1 MTKRLHIALLA
12 LLGLSVLAACRQA
25 NPEEPSGEVQQVT
38 EGPVK
43 VSLDLSLKGF
53 GQDNTP
59 TKGEFYDPANDF
71 IEVEDSLFYD
81 HEKLVK
87 TARIYFFDAK
97 DAFDGNPLKFNPEKA
112 TFIKNEVH
120 EYAETLDRG
129 RGRIGTKIE
138 LVLDKP
144 YESLAVIVLANYGPL
159 ETVLTGSNMKNVVDQ
174 LSNASNAMQFD
185 PDWDYT
191 VNGIPM
197 HGWKVFGSLEGLPS
211 TASEDVKAKRRLRYY
226 KGMTTPL
233 TVIGFENPARLE
245 EYAKETTGEGVVNT
259 VDHVE
264 MNYALA
270 RLQLRY
276 VPKPKAIQADSVV
289 IKSVKLNVYK
299 DHIRML
305 PLNWF
310 GWSDPANRPNPYTYP
325 ETAHDPLTEVGAF
338 KTAAP
343 NDVTFKKIDS
353 KTGKSTA
360 FVAYVPE
367 ILAPD
372 VKYAI
377 DHVTDFKEPS
387 LKVEV
392 EVTFRPKEKPYGP
405 LHDKATYT
413 YERNKITVKYGSEEK
428 EYENYGDEGWLSW
441 LKFRTIQEREDTGGS
456 PVSIGTRF
464 SLVRHY
470 SYEWVAVGVNE

>member
-38 EGPVK
+38 EGPVN
-43 VSLDLSLKGF
+43 VSMDLSLKGF
-53 GQDNTP
+53 GQDNTL
-59 TKGEFYDPANDF
+59 TKGDFYDPANDF
-71 IEVEDSLFYD
+71 IEVDDSLFYD

-159 ETVLTGSNMKNVVDQ
+159 ETVLTGTNMKNVVDQ
-174 LSNASNAMQFD
+174 LSQASNAMQFD
-185 PDWDYT
+185 PDRDYT

-211 TASEDVKAKRRLRYY
+211 TALEDVKAKYRLRYY

-233 TVIGFENPARLE
+233 TVVGFEDPARLE
-245 EYAKETTGEGVVNT
+245 QYAKETTGEGVVNT

-310 GWSDPANRPNPYTYP
+310 DWSDPANRPNPYTYP
-325 ETAHDPLTEVGAF
+325 ETPYDPSNDVGSF
-338 KTAAP
+338 KTTAP
-343 NDVTFKKIDS
+343 NDVVFKKIDS
-353 KTGKSTA
+353 KSGKSTA
-360 FVAYVPE
+360 FIAYVPE
-367 ILAPD
+367 ILVQD
-372 VKYAI
+372 VKHYL
-377 DHVTDFKEPS
+377 DEDTSNKEPS
-387 LKVEV
+387 LVVEV
-392 EVTFRPKEKPYGP
+392 KVKPRERK
-405 LHDKATYT
+405 DNKWITYT
-413 YERNKITVKYGSEEK
+413 YNRNQITVNDGTNPARTYTS
-428 EYENYGDEGWLSW
+428 YGDEGWLSW
-441 LKFRTIQEREDTGGS
+441 LKFRTIQEREDIGGS
-456 PVSIGTRF
+456 PVTIGTRF

>member
-53 GQDNTP
+53 GQDNTL

-71 IEVEDSLFYD
+71 IEVDDSLFYD

-87 TARIYFFDAK
+87 TARIYFFDATG
-97 DAFDGNPLKFNPEKA
+97 AFDKVGGSYKFNPENA

-120 EYAETLDRG
+120 EYAETLDRE

-144 YESLAVIVLANYGPL
+144 YESLAVIILANYGSSTLPD
-159 ETVLTGSNMKNVVDQ
+159 GSNMSMKEVVEN
-174 LSNASNAMQFD
+174 LAKKENAMDFN
-185 PDWDYT
+185 PTYNYIE
-191 VNGIPM
+191 NGIPM

-211 TASEDVKAKRRLRYY
+211 SATDIEKAKRRLRYY

-233 TVIGFENPARLE
+233 TVCGFESAARLE
-245 EYAKETTGEGVVNT
+245 QYAKETTGEGVVSND
-259 VDHVE
+259 DHVA
-264 MNYALA
+264 MDYALA

-310 GWSDPANRPNPYTYP
+310 DWSVPANRPNPYTYP
-325 ETAHDPLTEVGAF
+325 ETAYDPLTEVVDF
-338 KTAAP
+338 KTA
-343 NDVTFKKIDS
+343 DVDFKKIDS
-353 KTGKSTA
+353 KTGESTA

-372 VKYAI
+372 VKNAI
-377 DHVTDFKEPS
+377 DNRPGFKEPS

-405 LHDKATYT
+405 LYDKATYI

-441 LKFRTIQEREDTGGS
+441 LKFRTIQEREDIGGS
-456 PVSIGTRF
+456 PVTIGTRF

>member
-53 GQDNTP
+53 GQDNTL

-71 IEVEDSLFYD
+71 IEVDDSLFYD

-97 DAFDGNPLKFNPEKA
+97 DAFDGNPLKFNPAKA

-129 RGRIGTKIE
+129 RGRIGGRIE

-159 ETVLTGSNMKNVVDQ
+159 ETVLTGTNMKNVVDQ
-174 LSNASNAMQFD
+174 LSQASNAMQFD

-211 TASEDVKAKRRLRYY
+211 SADPAEKAKRRLRYY

-233 TVIGFENPARLE
+233 TVCGFENSARLE
-245 EYAKETTGEGVVNT
+245 QYAKETTGEGVVNT

-289 IKSVKLNVYK
+289 IKSVQLNVYK

-310 GWSDPANRPNPYTYP
+310 DWSDVTKRPNPYTYTT
-325 ETAHDPLTEVGAF
+325 TAYDDTKDVGAF
-338 KTAAP
+338 TAP
-343 NDVTFKKIDS
+343 TTLLDFKKISS
-353 KTGKSTA
+353 KSGKSSA
-360 FVAYVPE
+360 FIAYVPE
-367 ILAPD
+367 ILVPD
-372 VKYAI
+372 VTNYLSK
-377 DHVTDFKEPS
+377 DPDNKEPS
-387 LKVEV
+387 LVVEV
-392 EVTFRPKEKPYGP
+392 KVKPRERK
-405 LHDKATYT
+405 DNKWITYT
-413 YERNKITVKYGSEEK
+413 YNRNQITVNDGTNPARTYTS
-428 EYENYGDEGWLSW
+428 YGDEGWVSW
-441 LKFRTIQEREDTGGS
+441 LSFKTNQERKDIEGGDIS
-456 PVSIGTRF
+456 MGTRF